1 MVAACIC
8 IFFMLISCTILLH
21 FSFRGE
27 IAKMYCCPTPPV
39 SSEECRKPLR
49 DAEGVLDTADL
60 AIPISVC
67 FISKRCTKI
76 SAKHRTGPVEQ
87 TAYVK
92 LIHQYC
98 DLSALSG
105 CYKIAFI
112 GV

>member
-1 MVAACIC
+1 
-8 IFFMLISCTILLH
+8 
-21 FSFRGE
+21 
-27 IAKMYCCPTPPV
+27 MYCCPTPPV
-39 SSEECRKPLR
+39 SSEACRKPLR

-105 CYKIAFI
+105 CFKIAFI